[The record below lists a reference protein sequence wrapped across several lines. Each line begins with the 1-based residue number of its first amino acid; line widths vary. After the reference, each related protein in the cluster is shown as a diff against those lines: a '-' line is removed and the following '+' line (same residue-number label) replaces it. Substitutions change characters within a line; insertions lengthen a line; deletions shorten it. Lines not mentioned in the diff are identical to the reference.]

1 MADEDEEARKARA
14 ARLRAEIERL
24 KAGQQPAEPPD
35 QPSAP
40 ESPRAYVERRM
51 REIDEDQQEEPSLP
65 EAGSGH
71 VRGRRAPICAGGRGW
86 PASGPDTGAPRA
98 CALPG

>member
-1 MADEDEEARKARA
+1 MANEDEEARKAQA

-51 REIDEDQQEEPSLP
+51 REIDEDQQEDP
-65 EAGSGH
+65 
-71 VRGRRAPICAGGRGW
+71 
-86 PASGPDTGAPRA
+86 
-98 CALPG
+98 

>member
-1 MADEDEEARKARA
+1 MANEDEEARKAQA
-14 ARLRAEIERL
+14 ARLRAQIERL

-51 REIDEDQQEEPSLP
+51 REIDEDQP
-65 EAGSGH
+65 ED
-71 VRGRRAPICAGGRGW
+71 P
-86 PASGPDTGAPRA
+86 
-98 CALPG
+98 